1 MWEQGVVMF
10 GGVREVWTLFRR
22 VGRGIFR
29 KWIEARGGDGDGVA
43 ANFYDGGSY
52 FSGRLGVLS

>member
-1 MWEQGVVMF
+1 MS